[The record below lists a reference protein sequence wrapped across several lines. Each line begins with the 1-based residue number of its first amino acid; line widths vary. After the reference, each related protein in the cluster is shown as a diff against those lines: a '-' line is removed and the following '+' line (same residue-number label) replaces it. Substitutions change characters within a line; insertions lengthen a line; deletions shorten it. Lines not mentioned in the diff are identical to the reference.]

1 MTTENYIDWVCI
13 HENKIP
19 SHHHERCLQSS
30 DTWLL
35 IDVSRYLA
43 LHKKKKKR
51 SFFKGFNLKTKPEY
65 VIKQQKEMTWCMSRS
80 DIKYQINAHVFLLQ
94 ISTLF

>member
-30 DTWLL
+30 DTWLF

-43 LHKKKKKR
+43 LHKKKKKT
-51 SFFKGFNLKTKPEY
+51 FLKALT
-65 VIKQQKEMTWCMSRS
+65 
-80 DIKYQINAHVFLLQ
+80 
-94 ISTLF
+94 